1 MRRIYAPALLRPWAK
16 HCVIAAFGALFL
28 VSVIGIQHIHLGLD
42 QRLALPPHSYLV
54 PYFND
59 LDKYLD
65 VGPPVYFVVRGG
77 DTRTREGQQELCGRF
92 TTCQELSVANTLEAE
107 RKRPNISFIANP
119 PAAWIDDFLQWTNP
133 TFDSCCRVRKAD
145 PTVFCRARDSERL
158 CRPCFQGHEWDTTMA
173 GLPSGDDFATYL
185 NQWLLSPAEE
195 SCPLGGRQGYSS
207 AVRRNDDNTT
217 VLASHFRTFHTPL
230 RSQANFIDA
239 LAAARRIAHDMSER
253 TGLDVFPYSLFYVFF
268 DQYAYIIGM
277 TVQVLAL
284 GMAAVMGITTTL
296 LGSWRTGATVTFV
309 CALAVINVMGV
320 MGFWNINLNA
330 ISLVNLVI
338 SLGIAVEFCSHLARA
353 FMGAGSGLTYDKDQ
367 GRRERDERV
376 YTALVDVGPS
386 IFSGITLTKLA
397 GISVLALTKSKLL
410 ETYYFRMW
418 LTLIVAGALNG
429 LVLLPVLL
437 SYTGGQGYALED
449 TDEDWV
455 TSQMRR
461 PMDYESA
468 PFADDDSM
476 LSD

>member
-1 MRRIYAPALLRPWAK
+1 M
-16 HCVIAAFGALFL
+16 V
-28 VSVIGIQHIHLGLD
+28 GIQRIQLGLD
-42 QRLALPPHSYLV
+42 QRLALPPDSYLT

-59 LDKYLD
+59 LDAYLD

-77 DTRTREGQQELCGRF
+77 DPSEREGQQELCGRF
-92 TTCQELSVANTLEAE
+92 TTCMELSVANTLEAE
-107 RKRPNISFIANP
+107 RKRPNSSFIANP

-133 TFDSCCRVRKAD
+133 VFDSCCRVRKAD
-145 PTVFCRARDSERL
+145 PSVFCRPRDSERL
-158 CRPCFQGHEWDTTMA
+158 CQPCFAGHKWDSTMA
-173 GLPSGDDFATYL
+173 GLPKGDEFNRLLDH
-185 NQWLLSPAEE
+185 WLASPADD
-195 SCPLGGRQGYSS
+195 SCPLGGLQGYSS
-207 AVRRNDDNTT
+207 AVQRRDNGS
-217 VLASHFRTFHTPL
+217 VSASHFRTFHTPL
-230 RSQANFIDA
+230 RSQSDFINA
-239 LAAARRIAHDMSER
+239 LSSARRIAADVSTR

-268 DQYAYIIGM
+268 DQYSYIKGM

-284 GMAAVMGITTTL
+284 GGVAVLAITSLL
-296 LGSWRTGATVTFV
+296 LGSWRTGLTVTLT
-309 CALAVINVMGV
+309 CLLAVVNVMGV
-320 MGFWNINLNA
+320 MGFWHISLNA

-353 FMGAGSGLTYDKDQ
+353 FMGAGSGLDLDLRGNMGEEGKAA
-367 GRRERDERV
+367 RRAERSERV

-397 GISVLALTKSKLL
+397 GISVLALTRSKLL

-418 LTLIVAGALNG
+418 LALIVAGAIHG
-429 LVLLPVLL
+429 LILLPVLL
-437 SYTGGQGYALED
+437 SYTGGAGYALED

-468 PFADDDSM
+468 PFADDDDV